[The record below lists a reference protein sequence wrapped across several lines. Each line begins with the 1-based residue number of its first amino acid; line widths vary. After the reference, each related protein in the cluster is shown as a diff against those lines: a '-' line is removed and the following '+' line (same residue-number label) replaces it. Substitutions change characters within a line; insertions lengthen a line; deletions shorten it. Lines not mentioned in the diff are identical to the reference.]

1 MRLAHKIALN
11 HIFSSHDFKYISFSI
26 KLSIIGLML
35 GVASLNIISSFSQ
48 GFKNSIQEKLTA
60 LDGHLRI
67 TSYGVSSGDLS
78 EKDIDD
84 IVEKLSS
91 IPEIVN
97 IHQYIEHKAMVQK
110 GGISEGLIIYGTTSD
125 AITSVYKIDS
135 MLIEGSTDNF
145 EDGIIIGSS
154 LANMFSVNVGDKL
167 NIIDIEKLVGSG
179 EINGRKYE
187 VTGIYKSGFAEYD
200 KILAFLPINKAKDIF
215 KMDQKYSGVICSVSE
230 PADIE
235 RIDQDVIDQIGY
247 YEYLTTTWRERHHSL
262 YKWLT
267 IYDLPIR
274 IVIFFITLLA
284 LFNISVSL
292 WMTIKEKNSEIG
304 ILRAIGFKKK
314 KIREIFLIE
323 GLYIGV
329 TGSILGILLTLI
341 ILFIQDNYHVISL
354 SSDIYFIDYLPVHW
368 SINNILLYPMIAIV
382 ISMLFSII
390 PSLKSQNINPVE
402 AISYE

>member
-1 MRLAHKIALN
+1 MRLAHKIALH

-67 TSYGVSSGDLS
+67 TSYGVTSGDLS
-78 EKDIDD
+78 EEDINDV
-84 IVEKLSS
+84 VEKLSS
-91 IPEIVN
+91 IPEILSF
-97 IHQYIEHKAMVQK
+97 QKYIEHKAMVQK
-110 GGISEGLIIYGTTSD
+110 GGISEGLIIYGTTID

-145 EDGIIIGSS
+145 ESGIIIGSS
-154 LANMFSVNVGDKL
+154 LAKLFSVKVGDKL

-179 EINGRKYE
+179 EVNGRKYRI
-187 VTGIYKSGFAEYD
+187 TGIYKSGFAEYD
-200 KILAFLPINKAKDIF
+200 KILAFLPIDKAKEIF
-215 KMDQKYSGVICSVSE
+215 NMDGQYSGIICTVNE

-235 RIDQDVIDQIGY
+235 NIDEDVIEQIGY

-304 ILRAIGFKKK
+304 ILRAIGFRKK

-323 GLYIGV
+323 GFYIGA

-341 ILFIQDNYHVISL
+341 ILFVQDYFHIISL

-368 SINNILLYPMIAIV
+368 SIKNILLYPLTAV
-382 ISMLFSII
+382 IISILFSIL
-390 PSLKSQNINPVE
+390 PSLKSQSINPVE
-402 AISYE
+402 AINYE